1 MGVELIMEYKATV
14 TKVAITLEPET
25 EHHHPNPVFNCL
37 EVTVDDEAAGSFLV
51 LERAG
56 ADEPE
61 KISMD
66 WDEWDKVCEVVAKYR
81 EEWNWK

>member
-1 MGVELIMEYKATV
+1 MEYKATV

-37 EVTVDDEAAGSFLV
+37 QVTVDDEAAGSFLV

-66 WDEWDKVCEVVAKYR
+66 WEEWDKVCEVVAKYR

>member
-1 MGVELIMEYKATV
+1 MSEYKETI

-25 EHHHPNPVFNCL
+25 EHHSPNPVFNCL
-37 EVTVDDEAAGSFLV
+37 EVKVDDNAAGSFLV

-56 ADEPE
+56 SDQPE
-61 KISMD
+61 TISMD

-81 EEWNWK
+81 EAWTWG